1 MGLGPLFF
9 ARAIPCRV
17 PWCSDCL
24 SSPIFGSFF
33 DIPQLRGGGV
43 AEFEAVGGVLLGS
56 SVPGELGGPRLLPRL
71 WKNGRS
77 NPPHPPRLIN

>member
-9 ARAIPCRV
+9 ARAFPCRV

-43 AEFEAVGGVLLGS
+43 AEFEAVWGGIAGFKC
-56 SVPGELGGPRLLPRL
+56 PRRI
-71 WKNGRS
+71 GRAT
-77 NPPHPPRLIN
+77 PPSETLEEWQI